1 MVSFE
6 EVDWVKVGILAL
18 LIVLLISLFIVTYSK
33 NCKDNANCLN
43 EYSKK
48 CIRAGGTIDINGNI
62 QESKIIGKHGDYCR
76 IFTVMTKPNSRL
88 NAEMQEFFA
97 GKGMVCEIPNK
108 LLADEGITNI
118 KSMNDY
124 CSGPL
129 KEAILQASVDNLY
142 QIVANNLGNQA
153 LNEYSAEFGAR

>member
-33 NCKDNANCLN
+33 NCKNDAICLN
-43 EYSKK
+43 QYLKN
-48 CIRAGGTIDINGNI
+48 CVRAGGIVDVNGNM
-62 QESKIIGKHGDYCR
+62 QEFKVIGKHGDYCR
-76 IFTVMTKPNSRL
+76 IFTVMTKPNSKL

-108 LLADEGITNI
+108 LLADEGITKI
-118 KSMNDY
+118 KNMNDY

-142 QIVANNLGNQA
+142 QIVATNLGNQA
-153 LNEYSAEFGAR
+153 LNQYSAEFGIQ